1 MDQEIYL
8 QKRQE
13 KQLPRLKIFMD
24 VVFAIMLWRIFM
36 QLPRLDAF
44 PEAASIWELLTTDT
58 DRLVMVL
65 VGVFFIVTYWVQNC
79 RLFSHLVR
87 TDGRHTT
94 ISVIQLFF
102 LLIYLYSVS
111 LGIRFDD
118 DLIAMLL
125 QSISLALVGFMS
137 MWGWAYAVGQKT
149 LIDEDMPKDNIPYMK
164 VTILPEPITACITI
178 PFAFVGQL
186 AWDVSWL
193 VYPLIGMAVKKYIN
207 TRKQDRP

>member
-1 MDQEIYL
+1 MEC
-8 QKRQE
+8 
-13 KQLPRLKIFMD
+13 
-24 VVFAIMLWRIFM
+24 VFSSFR
-36 QLPRLDAF
+36 F
-44 PEAASIWELLTTDT
+44 P
-58 DRLVMVL
+58 
-65 VGVFFIVTYWVQNC
+65 Y

-87 TDGRHTT
+87 TDGKHTT

-102 LLIYLYSVS
+102 LLIYLYSVN

-137 MWGWAYAVGQKT
+137 MWGWGYAVGQKT
-149 LIDEDMPKDNIPYMK
+149 LIDEDMPKDNITHMK
-164 VTILPEPITACITI
+164 VTILTKPITACITI

-186 AWDVSWL
+186 AWDMSWL

-207 TRKQDRP
+207 AHKPDRL